1 MKWSNNIWIYI
12 LLLICFACL
21 LANGIVIYN
30 YRSIFCGSIS
40 QDIGDWNLFM
50 VIFNGIITAVLA
62 VVNIGAIIK
71 INTSI
76 ENNSEKRH
84 VNNLLFEAQTI
95 LAKMRLED
103 YGLIKDLINEIKVS
117 IYQKHLCSE
126 KIERL
131 KKKLMEMDSS
141 FLYKSQT
148 LQERPFLR
156 SISELLVVKIDDF
169 IQKVKKSKEVEAK
182 DENELLHYL
191 SSLQNILEFYIV
203 SQLLRSSKVQKYIS
217 DNQEEMDCTISCVYD
232 FAKELNEKLDVEL
245 LYEQNKA

>member
-1 MKWSNNIWIYI
+1 MKWLNNIWIFI

-30 YRSIFCGSIS
+30 YCSVFSGGIS
-40 QDIGDWNLFM
+40 QKISDWNLFM

-62 VVNIGAIIK
+62 VINIGAIIK

-117 IYQKHLCSE
+117 IYQKHLSSE

-141 FLYKSQT
+141 FLYKSQK
-148 LQERPFLR
+148 LQEQPFLR
-156 SISELLVVKIDDF
+156 SISERLVEEIDEF
-169 IQKVKKSKEVEAK
+169 IRKVKKDKEVEAK
-182 DENELLHYL
+182 DEEDLLRYL
-191 SSLQNILEFYIV
+191 SSLQNIMEFYVI

-217 DNQEEMDCTISCVYD
+217 DNQGEMDCTISCIYD
-232 FAKELNEKLDVEL
+232 FAKELNEKLKEAQPNDK
-245 LYEQNKA
+245 NKA